1 MLIDCKIC
9 NWEQLRFCKLTQ
21 PKARSR
27 AAEDDGVLE
36 MLLCSC
42 MHKPTANG
50 SVASQSC
57 EGPFCICL
65 APLSSYAVSPTPR
78 RANPT
83 RWGDTRNPALLGC
96 SFGIGFT
103 GDWIELLG
111 TTSDIHLLSNFQA
124 FSTVKSASQA
134 ASNKYLI
141 PRGPSDVNSH
151 HLMCWRFLGTL
162 ALKISLLLCPLQRW
176 LLCFENA
183 SCVGTK

>member
-1 MLIDCKIC
+1 MCH
-9 NWEQLRFCKLTQ
+9 WEQLHFCKLTQ
-21 PKARSR
+21 PKARFR
-27 AAEDDGVLE
+27 PAEDGVFEILLYSCKLE
-36 MLLCSC
+36 ALWAAAQN
-42 MHKPTANG
+42 H
-50 SVASQSC
+50 SQW
-57 EGPFCICL
+57 ICCFPKL
-65 APLSSYAVSPTPR
+65 
-78 RANPT
+78 
-83 RWGDTRNPALLGC
+83 WKALLQSIPYKERELQK
-96 SFGIGFT
+96 SFIAGLQLQ
-103 GDWIELLG
+103 DWIHSRLDVTAG
-111 TTSDIHLLSNFQA
+111 TISDIHLLSNLQA